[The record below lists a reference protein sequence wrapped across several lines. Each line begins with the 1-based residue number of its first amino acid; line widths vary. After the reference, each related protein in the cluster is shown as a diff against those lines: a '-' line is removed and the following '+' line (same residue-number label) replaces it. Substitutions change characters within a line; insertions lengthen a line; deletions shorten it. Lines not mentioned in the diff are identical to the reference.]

1 MRSVIASLALLLA
14 LGPAP
19 ARAQQN
25 VGATKPDAE
34 VMNYRLS
41 MEKLRKLV
49 PAQRA
54 LNALNARDPQFFEK
68 IDRQIKA
75 PGRKGPL
82 TVAEQAAILNQY
94 PAFKRALA
102 GAGTTPREWLLTSAA
117 MGNALIAIAVKEGT
131 LTSKATPPTAAQKVN
146 VALLEKDD
154 AEFQKI
160 LEQLDE
166 LTDEM
171 LSEE

>member
-1 MRSVIASLALLLA
+1 MLLPLLLLA
-14 LGPAP
+14 PLQA
-19 ARAQQN
+19 AAQ
-25 VGATKPDAE
+25 GSAASRPDPE

-54 LNALNARDPQFFEK
+54 LNELNAKDPQFFEK
-68 IDRQIKA
+68 IDRERQTGK
-75 PGRKGPL
+75 KGPL
-82 TVAEQAAILNQY
+82 TVAEQTKVLERY

-102 GAGTTPREWLLTSAA
+102 GAGTTPREWLLISGA
-117 MGNALIAIAVKEGT
+117 MGDALIAIEVKKGT
-131 LTSKATPPTAAQKVN
+131 LTSKAPPPTPAQKAN
-146 VALLEKDD
+146 IALLQKND

-160 LEQLDE
+160 IEQLDQ

-171 LSEE
+171 E